1 MAMLPTFRAHPMT
14 SEGALGIAMGAG
26 LAAAV
31 LILWLL
37 GDPVVAIGFLAAGI
51 VLGGAAVAWRAL
63 APVAPP
69 PEPAVD
75 WQLVRALAAES
86 PDARAITDRTGQLVC
101 ANDRFE
107 EMFSGLPI
115 PPSPRSAKR
124 A

>member
-14 SEGALGIAMGAG
+14 SEGALGIAMAAG

-51 VLGGAAVAWRAL
+51 VVGGAAVAWRHWRRLPTRLSRQLTGKLSARL
-63 APVAPP
+63 RKKAPM
-69 PEPAVD
+69 
-75 WQLVRALAAES
+75 QL
-86 PDARAITDRTGQLVC
+86 
-101 ANDRFE
+101 
-107 EMFSGLPI
+107 
-115 PPSPRSAKR
+115 PSPIAWVGWCAPTTGSRNYSLGYRSRLACQSAKR